1 VSEEASEGDPAPD
14 ALNAKVII
22 PFLVVTAI
30 WGSTWLGIRDQV
42 GSVPPAWSVTYRFA
56 LASLAMFALVLIRRE
71 PLRLSGAGLRLAM
84 LVGLLQF
91 CGNFQFVYRAEQHLT
106 SGIVAIF
113 FALLMVPNA
122 LLAWIFL
129 NERVSARF
137 LVASAISAGGIALLM
152 VHEYRMAPLGG
163 QVPLGIALACAGLLS
178 ASAANVLQAG
188 SVGRSQPVAPL
199 IAWSMLGGTVVNC
212 LYSLATAGPPV
223 FEPRLGYFAGIAYL
237 ALFGS
242 VVTFPLYFGLIRTMG
257 AGRAAYNGVAVPVVA
272 MGLSTLFEG
281 YRWTPLTIAGTVLS
295 LTGLLFAVSS
305 RTKRG

>member
-1 VSEEASEGDPAPD
+1 VSDPDPAPE

-30 WGSTWLGIRDQV
+30 WGSTGLVIRDQV
-42 GSVPPAWSVTYRFA
+42 GSVPPSWSVTYRFA

-71 PLRLSGAGLRLAM
+71 PLRLSGAGLRLAA

-122 LLAWIFL
+122 LLAWVFL

-137 LVASAISAGGIALLM
+137 LFASAISAGGIALLM
-152 VHEYRMAPLGG
+152 IHEYRMAPPGG

-178 ASAANVLQAG
+178 ASAANVLQA
-188 SVGRSQPVAPL
+188 SATGRAQPVAPL
-199 IAWSMLGGTVVNC
+199 IAWSMLAGTAVNF

-295 LTGLLFAVSS
+295 LTGLLFALSS